1 MLQRLERARTNVLIK
16 EKKKQKRG
24 KKKNNN
30 NNDNDEKRKVI
41 VKGKKIKLSAFLI
54 ETFSH
59 KETKVVKEDVS

>member
-16 EKKKQKRG
+16 EKKSKNEE
-24 KKKNNN
+24 KKNNN

>member
-16 EKKKQKRG
+16 GKKKAKTRK

-30 NNDNDEKRKVI
+30 NDNKEKWKVI
-41 VKGKKIKLSAFLI
+41 VKRKKIKLRAFLI

-59 KETKVVKEDVS
+59 KEIKVVKEDVS

>member
-1 MLQRLERARTNVLIK
+1 MLQRLERARTNVLIQ
-16 EKKKQKRG
+16 EKKSKNEE
-24 KKKNNN
+24 KKNNN

>member
-16 EKKKQKRG
+16 EKKKAKTR
-24 KKKNNN
+24 KNN
-30 NNDNDEKRKVI
+30 NNDNNQKKEVI
-41 VKGKKIKLSAFLI
+41 VKRKKIKLRAFLI

>member
-24 KKKNNN
+24 KKNNN

-41 VKGKKIKLSAFLI
+41 VKRKKIKLSAFLI
-54 ETFSH
+54 EIFSH